1 MKIFPWN
8 QKYALVSLE
17 LWIEYLLGSQMKNGI
32 IPIEGMLMIS
42 LEFASVGDF
51 DSRLNVTI
59 VIIICVY
66 RMNLKT
72 ILIA

>member
-1 MKIFPWN
+1 
-8 QKYALVSLE
+8 
-17 LWIEYLLGSQMKNGI
+17 MKNGI
-32 IPIEGMLMIS
+32 IPIEGMLMIC

-51 DSRLNVTI
+51 DSHLNVTI

>member
-8 QKYALVSLE
+8 QKYSLVFLE
-17 LWIEYLLGSQMKNGI
+17 LWTEYLLGSQIKNGI
-32 IPIEGMLMIS
+32 IPIEGMLMIC

-51 DSRLNVTI
+51 DSHLNVTI

-66 RMNLKT
+66 RMSLKI